1 MMEKLVNLTPHAVH
15 VYQGG
20 KEIMVI
26 PQSGTIARTQLVSE
40 LDRTI
45 QGIPVFR
52 RRVTSI
58 KGLPKPEKNVTYIVS
73 SMVLSEVKKMGRTD
87 MIAPDT
93 NDNSV
98 RTNNN
103 TLLGVSCFRM

>member
-1 MMEKLVNLTPHAVH
+1 MERMINICPHAVH
-15 VYQGG
+15 LYRGD
-20 KEIMVI
+20 KEVMVI
-26 PQSGTIARTQLVSE
+26 PQSGTIARVQLVSE

-52 RRVTSI
+52 RHVTSI
-58 KGLPKPEKNVTYIVS
+58 KGLPKPEKNVVYIVS
-73 SMVLSEVKKMGRTD
+73 SMVLEAGKKMGRTD
-87 MIAPDT
+87 IIAPDT
-93 NDNSV
+93 NADSV